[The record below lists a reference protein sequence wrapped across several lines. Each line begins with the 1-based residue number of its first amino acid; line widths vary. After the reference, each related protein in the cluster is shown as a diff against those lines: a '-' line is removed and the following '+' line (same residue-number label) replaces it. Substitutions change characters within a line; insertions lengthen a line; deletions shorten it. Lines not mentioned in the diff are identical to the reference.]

1 VKLSAPARELS
12 DAISLAGA
20 LKAGANN
27 NQGVAHL
34 ATTENAVSIGCTDK
48 AVGTVA
54 TRLSAVIHEP
64 GEIAVSAGRLAAIAS
79 SFAPEATVE
88 IEAAARGL
96 NVVCGTSRSRFPVVP
111 LVEVP
116 PALAIQAEIGRIET
130 SCADC
135 LQLLEPL
142 AAADQ
147 GRARFYLAGVFWQSV
162 DDQLVAVS
170 TDGIRLIRTSVAAPV
185 FSEDR
190 SLIVP
195 TEVAVAARRL
205 MQKADASPVTL
216 CRSQSLIAFHTPM
229 FSFTARLI
237 DANFPA
243 YEPKIPP
250 PASDSVL
257 CDRSELLAA
266 VSRLSAAAP
275 VIDNA
280 LVALSWRDGSNLQL
294 YLARCPLD
302 GADIVAAEVRGSADI
317 ALSLPQFAALLQEF
331 SDDRIQLET
340 TNEQPL
346 VIRGANKKLALMARS
361 KWNFVRPSSELTSEM
376 SGDAR

>member
-1 VKLSAPARELS
+1 
-12 DAISLAGA
+12 

-27 NQGVAHL
+27 QCVAHL

-48 AVGTVA
+48 AVGTIA
-54 TRLSAVIHEP
+54 TRLPAVIHEP
-64 GEIAVSAGRLAAIAS
+64 GEIAVAAGRLAAIAS

-88 IEAAARGL
+88 IEATARGL
-96 NVVCGTSRSRFPVVP
+96 NVVCGTSRLRLPVVP
-111 LVEVP
+111 PADVP
-116 PALAIQAEIGRIET
+116 PALVIRSEIGRIET

-135 LQLLEPL
+135 LHLLEPL
-142 AAADQ
+142 PAADA
-147 GRARFYLAGVFWQSV
+147 GRARFNLAGVFWQSV
-162 DDQLVAVS
+162 EDRLVAVS

-195 TEVAVAARRL
+195 TEVALIARRL
-205 MQKADASPVTL
+205 LQKADASPVTL
-216 CRSQSLIAFHTPM
+216 CRSQSLIAFHTPT

-237 DANFPA
+237 DANFPP
-243 YEPKIPP
+243 YERIIPA
-250 PASDSVL
+250 PASNSVL

-280 LVALSWRDGSNLQL
+280 LVALSWRKGGNVDL

-302 GADIVAAEVRGSADI
+302 GAATVAAEVRGSTDI
-317 ALSLPQFAALLQEF
+317 ALSLPQFAALLQGLSE
-331 SDDRIQLET
+331 DRIQLET
-340 TNEQPL
+340 ANEQPL
-346 VIRGANKKLALMARS
+346 VMRGANKKLALMARS
-361 KWNFVRPSSELTSEM
+361 KWNFARPSSELTSEM
-376 SGDAR
+376 SGNAR